1 MIIRENIDPRCL
13 SISNAHISGAVVLS
27 VGWVGMFSYP
37 PCHLTSCS
45 SQGLEGR
52 GDPSFQS
59 WIPESPVPLPE
70 SHCPGDPS
78 VEHCWPDAQVYLLLW
93 GISKRFPLTD
103 NTLNKEQQTD
113 PAPQRSEPQSQVEI
127 LGSLLGPGHP
137 PPREPSS
144 VWLCTSQELH
154 HLCCHCRL

>member
-1 MIIRENIDPRCL
+1 MSVHFQCSGLRSSCIECRMGEQVLLPTVSSDP
-13 SISNAHISGAVVLS
+13 
-27 VGWVGMFSYP
+27 
-37 PCHLTSCS
+37 CS

-52 GDPSFQS
+52 GAQAFSPES
-59 WIPESPVPLPE
+59 ESPVLPPE

-93 GISKRFPLTD
+93 GISKRFPLID

-127 LGSLLGPGHP
+127 LGSLLGPAHP
-137 PPREPSS
+137 PQGALLCLALHLPGTPSP
-144 VWLCTSQELH
+144 VLPLQALI
-154 HLCCHCRL
+154 